1 MSLRSL
7 LPFSTQPSD
16 VTSASAS
23 PFASLQRE
31 IDRVFSE
38 FGRGWPALGTDL
50 TPRMDIIERNGTI
63 EITAELPGL
72 EEKDVE
78 VTLSDDILTI
88 RGERRQEKEQKDEN
102 RHVVERSYGAFSR
115 SVQLPAGVKPE
126 DIRAS
131 LSKGLL
137 KVTLPKPVQ
146 MEASAKKIEVKA
158 AAA

>member
-50 TPRMDIIERNGTI
+50 TPRM
-63 EITAELPGL
+63 AELPGL

-88 RGERRQEKEQKDEN
+88 RGERRQG
-102 RHVVERSYGAFSR
+102 ERTEG
-115 SVQLPAGVKPE
+115 
-126 DIRAS
+126 
-131 LSKGLL
+131 
-137 KVTLPKPVQ
+137 
-146 MEASAKKIEVKA
+146 
-158 AAA
+158 